1 MPPNKRKHRKENPNA
16 IEPSQKRVKTGAPT
30 TNADVEPAP
39 KPVKFEGGKKKGKP
53 APAKPL
59 TKKQL
64 LSDKSLF
71 PEQQDRNV
79 EAPLY
84 ELLGSEDP
92 NERLQAADVIIS
104 KLLDN
109 DGVSESSLDRH
120 LEKRLFRGL
129 ASSRKASRLGFSVV
143 LTEILQQLWGEKNL
157 CGEKYRGL
165 TFDFVLNTLTEK
177 TKPVGNIAGQE
188 EKDHYFGQL
197 FGIECFVR
205 AKILFDDVTR
215 WNTILALLIKL
226 AKKKIWLKPQC
237 AWIILQTIPQM
248 DQQVAEDTLRKLDE
262 AGWAKTPDA
271 VAITVVFTEKFP
283 KIKLP
288 SKSWRDYLSSKYL
301 GELPAILKDSGK
313 QEGKQESN
321 GDEPAQKQ
329 KQASW
334 TAQLHFVWD
343 IILAHY
349 VKLASTDSKGASDQF
364 KQFWSRVVDQGFF
377 SKTASEPQKFT
388 GFMIFQKFLEAGI
401 GHPHIT
407 HNVFSQNLLTCLM
420 NQAAK
425 QDRYLHRAAT
435 KALKAIEQ
443 AADTDRD
450 LVPVIIQFVLGKQ
463 GAYNFDQRSNSKT
476 VDKLLHLTRPQHAQ
490 EVIKNL
496 RQLVLRSEG
505 DSAEN
510 HILVYAD
517 YLFRLATIVPTE
529 ADAKSASK
537 GSVGGPALQE
547 FARLAY
553 PKSGEDVPGLTEKT
567 TPILRQKLT
576 AALAKFVKRPEDFTE
591 FCNAIMLID
600 SSSVDMDE
608 ELEAELLEALEKL
621 QQLTNPKQAKGNKS
635 NAYQGLALLYA
646 VAILQ
651 LYNAEPDA
659 VDILNDLR
667 QCHERLLSKQ
677 KGEDG
682 DVSAMLVEILLAM
695 VARPSSLMR
704 QTADRVFEAF
714 TGLMTE
720 EALALLTD
728 TLAAK
733 EDAEGLRALFDTDA
747 DMEDVEGGAGS
758 GDEDDVSELGS
769 DVEFVD
775 AEETQEAGED
785 SGSEV
790 ENGDDAESEEDDDDD
805 NDDDEEEDLKE
816 DDPGLKAFNDDLAKL
831 LNSHSLDKDK
841 DAASSDDE
849 SDMSDSEM
857 IALDE
862 HIAAAFKSRRKEGN
876 KKKENKNAK
885 ETVVNFKH
893 RTLDLL
899 GIFARKEAANPLVYK
914 LLLPLLQMMRTTK
927 TKDLSRKAGNIIAD
941 LSKAQRKAK
950 ASSKDEEQDQ
960 SQGDKDSDKASSEEY
975 LNEQMQLLEEI
986 HGEMTQD
993 ESHAFAKSASNASL
1007 LVVGDVL
1014 SKNVGLF
1021 QVIWENYGGLAMEWA
1036 MHGKFQFSTI
1046 IADWTQWI
1054 QAHPTQVAK
1063 RMGIVTEKVDDALEA
1078 DGESDDEAEDEDDGD
1093 DE

>member
-16 IEPSQKRVKTGAPT
+16 IEPSQKRVKTGASP
-30 TNADVEPAP
+30 ADVDIEPAP

-53 APAKPL
+53 FPAKPL
-59 TKKQL
+59 SKKQL
-64 LSDKSLF
+64 LADKSLF

-92 NERLQAADVIIS
+92 NERLQAAHVIIS

-215 WNTILALLIKL
+215 WNTILALLIRL

-248 DQQVAEDTLRKLDE
+248 DQQIAEETLRKLDE

-271 VAITVVFTEKFP
+271 VAVTVVLTEKFP

-313 QEGKQESN
+313 QDGKQEIN
-321 GDEPAQKQ
+321 GDEPGKKQ

-349 VKLASTDSKGASDQF
+349 VKLASSDSKDASNQF
-364 KQFWSRVVDQGFF
+364 KQSWGRVVDQGFF

-443 AADTDRD
+443 AAETDRD
-450 LVPVIIQFVLGKQ
+450 LVPVIIKFLLGKQ
-463 GAYNFDQRSNSKT
+463 GAYNFDQRSNCKT

-496 RQLVLRSEG
+496 RQLVLKSEG
-505 DSAEN
+505 DGAEN

-529 ADAKSASK
+529 ADAKSAGK

-553 PKSGEDVPGLTEKT
+553 PKSEEIVPGLTEKT

-576 AALAKFVKRPEDFTE
+576 AALAKFVKRPEDFAE

-621 QQLTNPKQAKGNKS
+621 QQLTNPKQAKGNQS

-714 TGLMTE
+714 TSLMTE
-720 EALALLTD
+720 EALTLLTD

-747 DMEDVEGGAGS
+747 DMEDVEEGAGS

-775 AEETQEAGED
+775 AEETQEPDGE
-785 SGSEV
+785 SGSEA
-790 ENGDDAESEEDDDDD
+790 ENGDDAESEEDDD
-805 NDDDEEEDLKE
+805 EDSE
-816 DDPGLKAFNDDLAKL
+816 DGKLKALNDDLAKL
-831 LNSHSLDKDK
+831 LKSHSLDKDK

-857 IALDE
+857 IALDDQ
-862 HIAAAFKSRRKEGN
+862 IAAAFKSRAKEGN

-899 GIFARKEAANPLVYK
+899 GIFARKEAANPLGYK

-927 TKDLSRKAGNIIAD
+927 TKDLARKAGNIIAEM
-941 LSKAQRKAK
+941 SKAQRKAK
-950 ASSKDEEQDQ
+950 ASTKEEEKDEK
-960 SQGDKDSDKASSEEY
+960 QGETDSDKAGSEKY
-975 LNEQMQLLEEI
+975 LSEQLQLLEQI
-986 HGEMTQD
+986 HKEMTQD

-1007 LVVGDVL
+1007 LIVGDIL
-1014 SKNVGLF
+1014 SRDVGLF
-1021 QVIWENYGGLAMEWA
+1021 QVIWKNYGGLAMEWA
-1036 MHGKFQFSTI
+1036 MHGRFQFSTI
-1046 IADWTQWI
+1046 ITDWTQWI
-1054 QAHPTQVAK
+1054 QTHPTLVAK
-1063 RMGIVTEKVDDALEA
+1063 RMDAVTEKVDDALE
-1078 DGESDDEAEDEDDGD
+1078 DGGENEDEGD
-1093 DE
+1093 DEGDDER

>member
-16 IEPSQKRVKTGAPT
+16 IEPSQKRAKTGTSA
-30 TNADVEPAP
+30 ADVDVEPAP
-39 KPVKFEGGKKKGKP
+39 KPVKFEGGKKKGRP

-59 TKKQL
+59 SKKQL

-71 PEQQDRNV
+71 PDQQDRNI

-104 KLLDN
+104 KLLHN

-129 ASSRKASRLGFSVV
+129 ASSRKASRLGFSIV
-143 LTEILQQLWGEKNL
+143 LTEILQQLWGEKDL

-226 AKKKIWLKPQC
+226 AKKKVWLKPQC
-237 AWIILQTIPQM
+237 AWIILQTVPQM
-248 DQQVAEDTLRKLDE
+248 DQQIAEETLRRLDE

-271 VAITVVFTEKFP
+271 VAITVVFMEKFP

-288 SKSWRDYLSSKYL
+288 SKSWRDFLSSKYL
-301 GELPAILKDSGK
+301 GELPAVLKDSGK
-313 QEGKQESN
+313 QESKQETN
-321 GDEPAQKQ
+321 GEEPAQKQ

-349 VKLASTDSKGASDQF
+349 VKLASAEPRSASDQF

-388 GFMIFQKFLEAGI
+388 GFMIFQKFLEGGI
-401 GHPHIT
+401 SHHHIT

-443 AADTDRD
+443 AVDADRD
-450 LVPVIIQFVLGKQ
+450 LVPVIIQFLLGKQ

-476 VDKLLHLTRPQHAQ
+476 VDKLLHLTSAQHAQ
-490 EVIKNL
+490 EVIETL
-496 RQLVLRSEG
+496 RQLVLKSEG
-505 DSAEN
+505 DGTEN

-517 YLFRLATIVPTE
+517 YLFRLASIVPTE
-529 ADAKSASK
+529 ADAKTASK

-553 PKSGEDVPGLTEKT
+553 PRASETVPGLSEKT
-567 TPILRQKLT
+567 RPILRQKLT
-576 AALAKFVKRPEDFTE
+576 AALAKFVKRPEDFAE

-600 SSSVDMDE
+600 SSSVEMDE
-608 ELEAELLEALEKL
+608 ELQTELLEALEKL
-621 QQLTNPKQAKGNKS
+621 QQLTNPKQAKGRKS

-659 VDILNDLR
+659 VEILHDLR
-667 QCHERLLSKQ
+667 QCHEKLLSKQ

-682 DVSAMLVEILLAM
+682 DVSALLVEILLAM

-714 TGLMTE
+714 TNLMTE
-720 EALALLTD
+720 EALTLLTD

-747 DMEDVEGGAGS
+747 DMEDLGEAAA
-758 GDEDDVSELGS
+758 DEEEEDESELGS

-775 AEETQEAGED
+775 AEETQEAEGEM
-785 SGSEV
+785 GSE
-790 ENGDDAESEEDDDDD
+790 ENVDGEESSEEDEDA
-805 NDDDEEEDLKE
+805 DDELNEDEAK
-816 DDPGLKAFNDDLAKL
+816 LKALDDDLAKL
-831 LNSHSLDKDK
+831 LNSHRLDKDK
-841 DAASSDDE
+841 DAASSDDD

-862 HIAAAFKSRRKEGN
+862 QLAAAFKSRVKNGS
-876 KKKENKNAK
+876 KKKENKDAK

-899 GIFARKEAANPLVYK
+899 AIFARKEAANPLVYK

-927 TKDLSRKAGNIIAD
+927 TKDLARKAGNIIAEM
-941 LSKAQRKAK
+941 SKAQRKAK
-950 ASSKDEEQDQ
+950 AGSSKDEENEDQ
-960 SQGDKDSDKASSEEY
+960 GVTDSDEAGSEEY
-975 LNEQMQLLEEI
+975 LTEQTQLLEAI
-986 HGEMTQD
+986 HDEMAHD

-1007 LVVGDVL
+1007 LVVGDIL
-1014 SKNVGLF
+1014 SKDVGYF
-1021 QVIWENYGGLAMEWA
+1021 QVIWDNYGGLAMKWA
-1036 MHGKFQFSTI
+1036 MYGGFQFSTI

-1054 QAHPTQVAK
+1054 QAHPALVARRIDAVPGK
-1063 RMGIVTEKVDDALEA
+1063 ADDPTEA
-1078 DGESDDEAEDEDDGD
+1078 DDEGEDDG
-1093 DE
+1093 

>member
-16 IEPSQKRVKTGAPT
+16 IEPSQKRVKTGTSA
-30 TNADVEPAP
+30 ADVDVEPAP

-71 PEQQDRNV
+71 PEEQDRNV

-84 ELLGSEDP
+84 DLLGSEDP

-165 TFDFVLNTLTEK
+165 TFDFVLNTLTER

-226 AKKKIWLKPQC
+226 AKKKVWLKPQC
-237 AWIILQTIPQM
+237 AWIILQTVSQI
-248 DQQVAEDTLRKLDE
+248 DQQIAEETLRKLDE

-313 QEGKQESN
+313 QENKQESN

-349 VKLASTDSKGASDQF
+349 VKVASTDPKSASDQF

-401 GHPHIT
+401 AYPHIT

-443 AADTDRD
+443 AADADRD
-450 LVPVIIQFVLGKQ
+450 LVPVIIEFLLGKQ

-496 RQLVLRSEG
+496 RQLVLKSEG
-505 DSAEN
+505 DGAEN

-529 ADAKSASK
+529 ADAKSSSK

-553 PKSGEDVPGLTEKT
+553 PKSGEVVPGLSEKT
-567 TPILRQKLT
+567 KPILRQKLT
-576 AALAKFVKRPEDFTE
+576 AALAKFVKRPEDFAE

-608 ELEAELLEALEKL
+608 ELQEELLEALEKL
-621 QQLTNPKQAKGNKS
+621 QQLTNPKQATGNKS

-659 VDILNDLR
+659 VDILSDLR
-667 QCHERLLSKQ
+667 QCHEKLLSKQ

-682 DVSAMLVEILLAM
+682 DVSALLVEILLAM

-714 TGLMTE
+714 TNLMTE
-720 EALALLTD
+720 EALTLLTD

-747 DMEDVEGGAGS
+747 DMEDVEEGAGS
-758 GDEDDVSELGS
+758 DDEDHVSELGS

-775 AEETQEAGED
+775 AEETQEADEA
-785 SGSEV
+785 SGSEG
-790 ENGDDAESEEDDDDD
+790 ENDDEGESEEDDDE
-805 NDDDEEEDLKE
+805 DEEEEQLNE
-816 DDPGLKAFNDDLAKL
+816 DEAKLKALDDDLAKL
-831 LNSHSLDKDK
+831 LNSHRLDKDK
-841 DAASSDDE
+841 DAASSDDD

-862 HIAAAFKSRRKEGN
+862 QLAAAFKSRVKNGS
-876 KKKENKNAK
+876 KKKENKDAK

-927 TKDLSRKAGNIIAD
+927 TKDLARKAGNIIAEM
-941 LSKAQRKAK
+941 SKAQRKAK
-950 ASSKDEEQDQ
+950 ASSKDEIKNEDQ
-960 SQGDKDSDKASSEEY
+960 EDKDSDKAGLEDY
-975 LNEQMQLLEEI
+975 LVTQMELLEAI
-986 HGEMTQD
+986 HDEMSED

-1007 LVVGDVL
+1007 LVVGDIL
-1014 SKNVGLF
+1014 SRNVGYF
-1021 QVIWENYGGLAMEWA
+1021 QVIWETYGGLAMKWA
-1036 MHGKFQFSTI
+1036 MHGGFQFSTI
-1046 IADWTQWI
+1046 IADWTQWV
-1054 QAHPTQVAK
+1054 QAHPTLVAK
-1063 RMGIVTEKVDDALEA
+1063 RLDAVPEKADDPIEA
-1078 DGESDDEAEDEDDGD
+1078 DSEGEDEDDE
-1093 DE
+1093 DEE

>member
-1 MPPNKRKHRKENPNA
+1 MPPNKRKHRKENPNT
-16 IEPSQKRVKTGAPT
+16 IEPSQKRVKTGTSA
-30 TNADVEPAP
+30 ADVDVEPAP

-59 TKKQL
+59 SKKQL
-64 LSDKSLF
+64 LSDKSPF
-71 PEQQDRNV
+71 PEEQDRNI

-92 NERLQAADVIIS
+92 DERLQAADVIIS

-143 LTEILQQLWGEKNL
+143 LTEILQQLWGEKDL
-157 CGEKYRGL
+157 CGDKYRGL

-226 AKKKIWLKPQC
+226 AKKKVWLKPQC
-237 AWIILQTIPQM
+237 AWIILQTVPQM
-248 DQQVAEDTLRKLDE
+248 DQQIAEETLRKLDE

-271 VAITVVFTEKFP
+271 VAITVILTEKFP

-288 SKSWRDYLSSKYL
+288 SKSWRDFLSSKYL
-301 GELPAILKDSGK
+301 GELPAVLKDSGK
-313 QEGKQESN
+313 QESKQESN
-321 GDEPAQKQ
+321 GEEPAQKQ

-349 VKLASTDSKGASDQF
+349 VKLASTDSKSASDQF

-388 GFMIFQKFLEAGI
+388 GFMIFQKFLEGGI
-401 GHPHIT
+401 SHSHIT
-407 HNVFSQNLLTCLM
+407 HNLFSQNLLTCLM

-435 KALKAIEQ
+435 KALKAIEH

-450 LVPVIIQFVLGKQ
+450 LVPVVLQFLLGKQ

-476 VDKLLHLTRPQHAQ
+476 VDKLLHLTKPQHAQ
-490 EVIKNL
+490 QVIKTVK
-496 RQLVLRSEG
+496 QLVLTSEG

-510 HILVYAD
+510 HIMVYAD
-517 YLFRLATIVPTE
+517 YLFRLSSIVPTE
-529 ADAKSASK
+529 ADTKNASK

-547 FARLAY
+547 FAKLAY
-553 PKSGEDVPGLTEKT
+553 PKAGEIVPGLSEKT
-567 TPILRQKLT
+567 KPILRQKLT
-576 AALAKFVKRPEDFTE
+576 AALAKFVKRPEDFAE

-600 SSSVDMDE
+600 SSSVEMDE
-608 ELEAELLEALEKL
+608 ELQTELLEALEKL
-621 QQLTNPKQAKGNKS
+621 QQLTNPKQAKGHRS

-659 VDILNDLR
+659 LDILHDLR
-667 QCHERLLSKQ
+667 QCHEKLLSKQ

-682 DVSAMLVEILLAM
+682 DVSALLVEILLAM

-714 TGLMTE
+714 TSLMTE
-720 EALALLTD
+720 EALTLLTD

-747 DMEDVEGGAGS
+747 DMEDVEEAGGS
-758 GDEDDVSELGS
+758 DEEDDMSELGS

-775 AEETQEAGED
+775 AEETQDGDGD
-785 SGSEV
+785 S
-790 ENGDDAESEEDDDDD
+790 ENEGQDGDDGESEEDE
-805 NDDDEEEDLKE
+805 DEEEELNE
-816 DDPGLKAFNDDLAKL
+816 DEAKLKALDDDLAKL
-831 LNSHSLDKDK
+831 LNSHRLDKDK
-841 DAASSDDE
+841 DAASSDDD

-862 HIAAAFKSRRKEGN
+862 KLAAAFKSRVRNSN
-876 KKKENKNAK
+876 KKKENKDAK

-899 GIFARKEAANPLVYK
+899 AIFARKEAANPLVYK

-927 TKDLSRKAGNIIAD
+927 TKDLGKKAGNIIAEMA
-941 LSKAQRKAK
+941 KAQRKAK
-950 ASSKDEEQDQ
+950 ASSKDDEKEEQGEKEEQ
-960 SQGDKDSDKASSEEY
+960 QDKDKADLEEY
-975 LNEQMQLLEEI
+975 LMKQLQLLESI
-986 HGEMTQD
+986 HGEMTED
-993 ESHAFAKSASNASL
+993 ESHAFAKSASKASL
-1007 LVVGDVL
+1007 LVVGDIL
-1014 SKNVGLF
+1014 SKNVGYF
-1021 QVIWENYGGLAMEWA
+1021 QVIWDNYGGLAMQWA
-1036 MHGKFQFSTI
+1036 MYGGFQFSTI

-1054 QAHPTQVAK
+1054 QSHPALVAK
-1063 RMGIVTEKVDDALEA
+1063 RLDGVPGKADEPSEA
-1078 DGESDDEAEDEDDGD
+1078 DGEGEDEDEDEGD

>member
-1 MPPNKRKHRKENPNA
+1 MMPPNKRKHRKENPNA
-16 IEPSQKRVKTGAPT
+16 IEPSQKRVKTGTSA
-30 TNADVEPAP
+30 ADVDVEPAP

-64 LSDKSLF
+64 LADKSLF

-92 NERLQAADVIIS
+92 NERLLAADVIIS

-143 LTEILQQLWGEKNL
+143 LTEILQQLWGEKDL

-165 TFDFVLNTLTEK
+165 TFDFVLTTLTER

-248 DQQVAEDTLRKLDE
+248 DQQVAEETLRKLDE

-301 GELPAILKDSGK
+301 GDLPAILKDSGK
-313 QEGKQESN
+313 QESKQESN

-334 TAQLHFVWD
+334 TAQLHIVWD

-349 VKLASTDSKGASDQF
+349 VKLVSTDPNGASDQF

-401 GHPHIT
+401 VHPQIT
-407 HNVFSQNLLTCLM
+407 HNVFSQNLLTCLI

-435 KALKAIEQ
+435 KALKAIEL

-450 LVPVIIQFVLGKQ
+450 LVPVITQFLLGKQ

-476 VDKLLHLTRPQHAQ
+476 VDKLLQLTRPQHAQ

-496 RQLVLRSEG
+496 RQLVLKSEG
-505 DSAEN
+505 DGAEN

-517 YLFRLATIVPTE
+517 YLFRLSSIVPTE

-537 GSVGGPALQE
+537 GSVGGLALQE

-553 PKSGEDVPGLTEKT
+553 PQSGEIVPGLTEKT
-567 TPILRQKLT
+567 KPILRQKLT
-576 AALAKFVKRPEDFTE
+576 AALAKFVKRPEDFAE

-608 ELEAELLEALEKL
+608 ELQAELLEALEKL

-667 QCHERLLSKQ
+667 QCHEKLLSKQ
-677 KGEDG
+677 KSEDG

-714 TGLMTE
+714 TSLMTE

-747 DMEDVEGGAGS
+747 DMEDVEEGAGAD
-758 GDEDDVSELGS
+758 DEDDVSELGS

-775 AEETQEAGED
+775 AEETQEGDEE
-785 SGSEV
+785 SGSEG
-790 ENGDDAESEEDDDDD
+790 ENNDDGESEEDDDEDA
-805 NDDDEEEDLKE
+805 EEELNE
-816 DDPGLKAFNDDLAKL
+816 DEAKLKALDDDLAKL
-831 LNSHSLDKDK
+831 LNSHRLDKDK
-841 DAASSDDE
+841 DAASSDDD

-862 HIAAAFKSRRKEGN
+862 QLSAAFKSRVKNGS
-876 KKKENKNAK
+876 KKKENKDAK

-927 TKDLSRKAGNIIAD
+927 TKDLARKAGNIIAEM
-941 LSKAQRKAK
+941 SKAQRKAK
-950 ASSKDEEQDQ
+950 ASSKDEEKSEDQ
-960 SQGDKDSDKASSEEY
+960 EEKETQKEGLDEY
-975 LNEQMQLLEEI
+975 LVQQVDLLESI
-986 HGEMTQD
+986 HDEMTQD

-1007 LVVGDVL
+1007 LVVGDIL
-1014 SKNVGLF
+1014 SRNVGYF
-1021 QVIWENYGGLAMEWA
+1021 QVIWENYGGLAMKWA
-1036 MHGKFQFSTI
+1036 MYGGFQFSTI

-1054 QAHPTQVAK
+1054 QAHPTLVAK
-1063 RMGIVTEKVDDALEA
+1063 RLDAVTEKA
-1078 DGESDDEAEDEDDGD
+1078 DGEGESESEGDDQDEDDED

>member
-16 IEPSQKRVKTGAPT
+16 IEPSQKRVKTETSSASV
-30 TNADVEPAP
+30 DSEPAP

-59 TKKQL
+59 SKKQL

-71 PEQQDRNV
+71 PEQQDRNI

-109 DGVSESSLDRH
+109 DGVSESTLDRH

-143 LTEILQQLWGEKNL
+143 LTEILQQLWGEKDL
-157 CGEKYRGL
+157 CGDKYRGL

-197 FGIECFVR
+197 FGVECFVR

-215 WNTILALLIKL
+215 WNTILDLLIKL

-237 AWIILQTIPQM
+237 AWIILQTVPQM
-248 DQQVAEDTLRKLDE
+248 DQQIAEETLRKLDE

-271 VAITVVFTEKFP
+271 VAITVVLTEKFP

-288 SKSWRDYLSSKYL
+288 SKSWRDFLSSKYL
-301 GELPAILKDSGK
+301 GELPAVLKDSGK
-313 QEGKQESN
+313 QENKQETN
-321 GDEPAQKQ
+321 GNEPAQKQ

-334 TAQLHFVWD
+334 TATLHFVWD

-349 VKLASTDSKGASDQF
+349 VKLASTDPKSASDQF

-401 GHPHIT
+401 SHPHIT

-443 AADTDRD
+443 AADADRD
-450 LVPVIIQFVLGKQ
+450 LVPVIIQFLLGKQ
-463 GAYNFDQRSNSKT
+463 GAYNFDQRSNCKT

-490 EVIKNL
+490 EIIKTL
-496 RQLVLRSEG
+496 RQLVLKSEG
-505 DSAEN
+505 DGGEN
-510 HILVYAD
+510 HVLVYAD
-517 YLFRLATIVPTE
+517 YLFRLASIVPTE
-529 ADAKSASK
+529 ADAKTASK
-537 GSVGGPALQE
+537 GSVGGSALQE
-547 FARLAY
+547 FATLAY
-553 PKSGEDVPGLTEKT
+553 PKAGETVLGLTEKT
-567 TPILRQKLT
+567 KPILRQKLT
-576 AALAKFVKRPEDFTE
+576 AALAKFVKRPEDFAE

-608 ELEAELLEALEKL
+608 ELQAELLEALEML
-621 QQLTNPKQAKGNKS
+621 QQLTNPKQAKGNRS
-635 NAYQGLALLYA
+635 DAYQGLALLYA

-659 VDILNDLR
+659 VDILHDLR
-667 QCHERLLSKQ
+667 QCHEKLLSKQ
-677 KGEDG
+677 QGEDG
-682 DVSAMLVEILLAM
+682 DVSALLVEILLAM

-714 TGLMTE
+714 TSLMTE
-720 EALALLTD
+720 EALTLLTD

-747 DMEDVEGGAGS
+747 DMEDVEEGAGPD
-758 GDEDDVSELGS
+758 DEDDMSELGS

-775 AEETQEAGED
+775 AEETQEADDE
-785 SGSEV
+785 SGSGE
-790 ENGDDAESEEDDDDD
+790 EDGGDDAESEEDEDEDA
-805 NDDDEEEDLKE
+805 DEELNEDEAK
-816 DDPGLKAFNDDLAKL
+816 LKALDDDLAKL
-831 LNSHSLDKDK
+831 LNSHRLDKDK
-841 DAASSDDE
+841 DAASSDND

-857 IALDE
+857 IALDDKL
-862 HIAAAFKSRRKEGN
+862 AAAFKSRVKNGN
-876 KKKENKNAK
+876 KKKENKDAK

-899 GIFARKEAANPLVYK
+899 AIFARKEAANPLVYK

-927 TKDLSRKAGNIIAD
+927 TKDLARKAGNIIAEM
-941 LSKAQRKAK
+941 SKAQRKAK
-950 ASSKDEEQDQ
+950 ASSSKDEEKE
-960 SQGDKDSDKASSEEY
+960 DKDTDKAGAEEY
-975 LNEQMQLLEEI
+975 LTEQTQLLEAI
-986 HGEMTQD
+986 HEEMAQD

-1007 LVVGDVL
+1007 LVVGDIL
-1014 SKNVGLF
+1014 SKDVGLF
-1021 QVIWENYGGLAMEWA
+1021 QTISETYIGLAMKWA
-1036 MHGKFQFSTI
+1036 MYGGFQFSTI

-1054 QAHPTQVAK
+1054 LAHPALVAK
-1063 RMGIVTEKVDDALEA
+1063 RVDAVPGKADDLTKA
-1078 DGESDDEAEDEDDGD
+1078 DGEDDDSEEDEGD

>member
-1 MPPNKRKHRKENPNA
+1 MKMPPNKRKHRKENPNA
-16 IEPSQKRVKTGAPT
+16 IEPSQKRVKTGTSASDV
-30 TNADVEPAP
+30 DVEPAS

-59 TKKQL
+59 SKKQL
-64 LSDKSLF
+64 LSDKSPF
-71 PEQQDRNV
+71 PEQQDRNI

-143 LTEILQQLWGEKNL
+143 LTEILQQLWGEKDL
-157 CGEKYRGL
+157 CGDRYRGL
-165 TFDFVLNTLTEK
+165 TFEFVLNTLTEK

-205 AKILFDDVTR
+205 AKVLFDDVTR
-215 WNTILALLIKL
+215 WNTILDLLIKL
-226 AKKKIWLKPQC
+226 AKKKVWLKPQC
-237 AWIILQTIPQM
+237 AWIILQTVPQM
-248 DQQVAEDTLRKLDE
+248 DQQIAEETLRKLDD
-262 AGWAKTPDA
+262 AGWAKSPDA
-271 VAITVVFTEKFP
+271 VALTVVFTEKFP
-283 KIKLP
+283 KVKLP
-288 SKSWRDYLSSKYL
+288 SKAWRDFLSSKYL
-301 GELPAILKDSGK
+301 GELPAVLKDSGK
-313 QEGKQESN
+313 QESKQE

-343 IILAHY
+343 IIIAHY
-349 VKLASTDSKGASDQF
+349 IRLASTDSKSASDQF

-401 GHPHIT
+401 AHTHIT
-407 HNVFSQNLLTCLM
+407 HNLFSQNLLTCLM

-450 LVPVIIQFVLGKQ
+450 LVPVIVQYLLGKQ

-476 VDKLLHLTRPQHAQ
+476 VDKLLHLTKPSHAQ
-490 EVIKNL
+490 EVIKTV
-496 RQLVLRSEG
+496 RKLVLTSEG
-505 DSAEN
+505 DGAEN
-510 HILVYAD
+510 HILVYAE
-517 YLFRLATIVPTE
+517 YLFRLATIAPAE
-529 ADAKSASK
+529 ADAKDASK

-553 PKSGEDVPGLTEKT
+553 PKAGEVVPGLSEKT
-567 TPILRQKLT
+567 KPILRQKLT
-576 AALAKFVKRPEDFTE
+576 AALAKFVKRPEDFAE

-600 SSSVDMDE
+600 SSSVEMDE
-608 ELEAELLEALEKL
+608 ELQTELLEALEML
-621 QQLTNPKQAKGNKS
+621 QQLTSPKQAKGPRS

-659 VDILNDLR
+659 VDILHDLR
-667 QCHERLLSKQ
+667 QCHEKLLSKQ

-682 DVSAMLVEILLAM
+682 DVSALLVEILLAM

-714 TGLMTE
+714 TSLMTE
-720 EALALLTD
+720 DALTLLTD

-747 DMEDVEGGAGS
+747 DMEDVEEADGS
-758 GDEDDVSELGS
+758 EGEDDVPELGS

-775 AEETQEAGED
+775 AEETQEADGD
-785 SGSEV
+785 SGSEQSG
-790 ENGDDAESEEDDDDD
+790 GDGGESEEDE
-805 NDDDEEEDLKE
+805 DEDAEELDENEAK
-816 DDPGLKAFNDDLAKL
+816 LKALDDDLAKL
-831 LNSHSLDKDK
+831 LNSHRLDKDK
-841 DAASSDDE
+841 DAASSDDD

-862 HIAAAFKSRRKEGN
+862 KLAAAFQSRVKNTN
-876 KKKENKNAK
+876 KKKENKDAK
-885 ETVVNFKH
+885 ETVINFKH

-899 GIFARKEAANPLVYK
+899 AIFARKEAANPLVYK

-927 TKDLSRKAGNIIAD
+927 TKDLARKAGNIVAEMA
-941 LSKAQRKAK
+941 KAQRRAK
-950 ASSKDEEQDQ
+950 ASSKEEEEEEEQEEKKVQDGQ
-960 SQGDKDSDKASSEEY
+960 DKAGLEEY
-975 LNEQMQLLEEI
+975 LQQQMYLLELI
-986 HGEMTQD
+986 HDEMAED

-1007 LVVGDVL
+1007 LVVGDIL
-1014 SKNVGLF
+1014 SKDVGRF
-1021 QVIWENYGGLAMEWA
+1021 QMIWDEYGGLAMKWA
-1036 MHGKFQFSTI
+1036 MYGGFQFSTI

-1054 QAHPTQVAK
+1054 QSHPALVAR
-1063 RMGIVTEKVDDALEA
+1063 RMPALPGKADEPIGV
-1078 DGESDDEAEDEDDGD
+1078 DGEDGDEDDS
-1093 DE
+1093 

>member
-16 IEPSQKRVKTGAPT
+16 IEPSQKRVKTGTAPA
-30 TNADVEPAP
+30 NADVEPAP
-39 KPVKFEGGKKKGKP
+39 KPVKFEGGKKKGKT

-59 TKKQL
+59 SKKQL

-71 PEQQDRNV
+71 PEEQDRNV

-92 NERLQAADVIIS
+92 SERLQAADVIIS

-143 LTEILQQLWGEKNL
+143 LTEILQQLWGEKDL

-165 TFDFVLNTLTEK
+165 TFDFVLNTLTER

-226 AKKKIWLKPQC
+226 SKKKVWLKPQC
-237 AWIILQTIPQM
+237 AWIILQTVPQM
-248 DQQVAEDTLRKLDE
+248 DQQIAEETLRKLDE
-262 AGWAKTPDA
+262 GGWAKTPDA

-288 SKSWRDYLSSKYL
+288 SKSWRDFLSSKYL
-301 GELPAILKDSGK
+301 GELPAVLKDSGK
-313 QEGKQESN
+313 QESKQETN

-349 VKLASTDSKGASDQF
+349 VKLASTDPKGASDQF

-388 GFMIFQKFLEAGI
+388 GFMIFQKFLEGGI
-401 GHPHIT
+401 SHPHIT

-450 LVPVIIQFVLGKQ
+450 LVPVIIQFLLGKQ

-476 VDKLLHLTRPQHAQ
+476 VDKLLHLTRPQYAQ
-490 EVIKNL
+490 EVIKAL
-496 RQLVLRSEG
+496 RQLVLKSEG
-505 DSAEN
+505 DGAEN

-517 YLFRLATIVPTE
+517 YLFRLASIVPTE
-529 ADAKSASK
+529 ADTKNASK

-553 PKSGEDVPGLTEKT
+553 PKAGETVPGLSDKT
-567 TPILRQKLT
+567 KPILRQKLT
-576 AALAKFVKRPEDFTE
+576 AALAKFVKRPEDFAE

-608 ELEAELLEALEKL
+608 ELQAELLEALEKL
-621 QQLTNPKQAKGNKS
+621 QQLTNPKQAKGNRS

-659 VDILNDLR
+659 VDILHDLR
-667 QCHERLLSKQ
+667 QCHEKLLSKQ

-682 DVSAMLVEILLAM
+682 DVSALLVEILLAM

-714 TGLMTE
+714 TSLVTE
-720 EALALLTD
+720 EALTLLTD

-747 DMEDVEGGAGS
+747 DMEDADEGANPD
-758 GDEDDVSELGS
+758 DEDDVSELGS

-775 AEETQEAGED
+775 AEETQEGDEE
-785 SGSEV
+785 SGSEAG
-790 ENGDDAESEEDDDDD
+790 NGDEGESEEEEDEDA
-805 NDDDEEEDLKE
+805 EEELNE
-816 DDPGLKAFNDDLAKL
+816 DEAKLKALDDDLAKL
-831 LNSHSLDKDK
+831 LNSHRLDKDK
-841 DAASSDDE
+841 DAASSDDD

-862 HIAAAFKSRRKEGN
+862 QLAAAFKSRVKNGS
-876 KKKENKNAK
+876 KKKENKDAK

-899 GIFARKEAANPLVYK
+899 AIFARKEAASPLVYN

-927 TKDLSRKAGNIIAD
+927 TKDLARKAGNIIAE

-950 ASSKDEEQDQ
+950 ASGKDEEGKEE
-960 SQGDKDSDKASSEEY
+960 QGGKEADEAGLEEY
-975 LNEQMQLLEEI
+975 LTKQTQLLDDI
-986 HGEMTQD
+986 HSEMTHD

-1007 LVVGDVL
+1007 LVAGDIL
-1014 SKNVGLF
+1014 SKDVGYF
-1021 QVIWENYGGLAMEWA
+1021 QNIWDAYGGLAMQWA
-1036 MHGKFQFSTI
+1036 MYGGFQFSAI

-1054 QAHPTQVAK
+1054 QAHPALVAK
-1063 RMGIVTEKVDDALEA
+1063 RVDAVPPKVDDPAEA
-1078 DGESDDEAEDEDDGD
+1078 DSEDGDEDEDEDEGD

>member
-1 MPPNKRKHRKENPNA
+1 MPPNKRKHRKENPNT
-16 IEPSQKRVKTGAPT
+16 IEPSQKRVKTGTSA
-30 TNADVEPAP
+30 ADVDVEPAP

-59 TKKQL
+59 SKKQL
-64 LSDKSLF
+64 LSDKSPF
-71 PEQQDRNV
+71 PEEQDRNI

-92 NERLQAADVIIS
+92 DERLQAADVIIS

-143 LTEILQQLWGEKNL
+143 LTEILQQLWGEKDL
-157 CGEKYRGL
+157 CGDKYRGL

-226 AKKKIWLKPQC
+226 AKKKVWLKPQC
-237 AWIILQTIPQM
+237 AWIILQTVPQM
-248 DQQVAEDTLRKLDE
+248 DQQIAEETLRKLDE

-271 VAITVVFTEKFP
+271 VAITVILTEKFP

-288 SKSWRDYLSSKYL
+288 SKLWRDFLSSKYL
-301 GELPAILKDSGK
+301 GELPAVLKDSGK
-313 QEGKQESN
+313 QESKQESN
-321 GDEPAQKQ
+321 GEEPAQKQ

-349 VKLASTDSKGASDQF
+349 VKLASTDSKSASDQF

-388 GFMIFQKFLEAGI
+388 GFMIFQKFLEGGI
-401 GHPHIT
+401 AHSHIT
-407 HNVFSQNLLTCLM
+407 HNLFSQNLLTCLM

-435 KALKAIEQ
+435 KALKAIEH

-450 LVPVIIQFVLGKQ
+450 LVPIILQFLLGKQ

-476 VDKLLHLTRPQHAQ
+476 VDKLLHLTKPQHAQ
-490 EVIKNL
+490 QVIKTVK
-496 RQLVLRSEG
+496 QLVLTSEG

-510 HILVYAD
+510 HIMVYAD
-517 YLFRLATIVPTE
+517 YLFRLSSIVPTE
-529 ADAKSASK
+529 ADTKNASK

-547 FARLAY
+547 FAKLAY
-553 PKSGEDVPGLTEKT
+553 PKSGDIVPGLSEKT
-567 TPILRQKLT
+567 KPILRQKLT
-576 AALAKFVKRPEDFTE
+576 AALAKFVKRPEDFAE

-600 SSSVDMDE
+600 SSSVEMDE
-608 ELEAELLEALEKL
+608 ELQTELLEALEKL
-621 QQLTNPKQAKGNKS
+621 QQLTNPKQAKGHRS

-659 VDILNDLR
+659 VDILHDLR
-667 QCHERLLSKQ
+667 QCHEKLLSKQ

-682 DVSAMLVEILLAM
+682 DVSALLVEILLAM

-714 TGLMTE
+714 TSLMTE
-720 EALALLTD
+720 DALTLLTD

-747 DMEDVEGGAGS
+747 DMEDVEEAGGS
-758 GDEDDVSELGS
+758 DEEDDVSELGS

-775 AEETQEAGED
+775 AEETQDGEGD
-785 SGSEV
+785 S
-790 ENGDDAESEEDDDDD
+790 ENEDQDGDDGESEEDE
-805 NDDDEEEDLKE
+805 DEEEELNE
-816 DDPGLKAFNDDLAKL
+816 DEAKLKALDDDLAKL
-831 LNSHSLDKDK
+831 LNSHRLDKDK
-841 DAASSDDE
+841 DAASSDDD

-862 HIAAAFKSRRKEGN
+862 KLAAAFKSRVKNAN
-876 KKKENKNAK
+876 KKKENKDAK

-899 GIFARKEAANPLVYK
+899 AIFARKEAANPLVYK

-927 TKDLSRKAGNIIAD
+927 TKDLGRKAGNIIAEMA
-941 LSKAQRKAK
+941 KAQRKAK
-950 ASSKDEEQDQ
+950 ASSKDDEKEEQEEKEKQQDI
-960 SQGDKDSDKASSEEY
+960 DKADLEQY
-975 LNEQMQLLEEI
+975 LRKQLELLESI
-986 HGEMTQD
+986 HGEMTED

-1007 LVVGDVL
+1007 LVVGDIL
-1014 SKNVGLF
+1014 SKNVGYF
-1021 QVIWENYGGLAMEWA
+1021 QVIWDNYGGLAMQWA
-1036 MHGKFQFSTI
+1036 MYGGFQFSTI

-1054 QAHPTQVAK
+1054 QSHPALVAK
-1063 RMGIVTEKVDDALEA
+1063 RLDGVSGKADEPSEA
-1078 DGESDDEAEDEDDGD
+1078 DGEDEDEDEDEGD
-1093 DE
+1093 EE

>member
-16 IEPSQKRVKTGAPT
+16 IEPSQKRVKTETSADI
-30 TNADVEPAP
+30 DVEPAP
-39 KPVKFEGGKKKGKP
+39 KPVKFEGGKKKGKS

-59 TKKQL
+59 SKKQL

-71 PEQQDRNV
+71 PEQQDRNI

-92 NERLQAADVIIS
+92 NKRLQAADVIIS

-109 DGVSESSLDRH
+109 DGVSESTLDRH

-143 LTEILQQLWGEKNL
+143 LTEILQQLWGEKDL

-226 AKKKIWLKPQC
+226 AKKKVWLKPQC
-237 AWIILQTIPQM
+237 AWIILQTVPQM
-248 DQQVAEDTLRKLDE
+248 DQQIAEETLRKLDE
-262 AGWAKTPDA
+262 ASWAKTPDA

-283 KIKLP
+283 KTKLP
-288 SKSWRDYLSSKYL
+288 SKSWRDFLSSKYL
-301 GELPAILKDSGK
+301 GELPAVLKDSGK
-313 QEGKQESN
+313 QESKQETN

-343 IILAHY
+343 IIIAHY
-349 VKLASTDSKGASDQF
+349 VKLASADPKSASDQF

-401 GHPHIT
+401 AHPHIT
-407 HNVFSQNLLTCLM
+407 HNLFSQNLLTCLM

-476 VDKLLHLTRPQHAQ
+476 VDKLLHLTRPQHAA
-490 EVIKNL
+490 EVIKTL
-496 RQLVLRSEG
+496 RQLVLKSEG
-505 DSAEN
+505 DGAEN

-517 YLFRLATIVPTE
+517 YLFRLASIVPTE
-529 ADAKSASK
+529 ADAKNASK

-547 FARLAY
+547 LARLAY
-553 PKSGEDVPGLTEKT
+553 PKAGETVSGLTEKT
-567 TPILRQKLT
+567 KPILRQKLT
-576 AALAKFVKRPEDFTE
+576 AALAKFVKRPEDFAE

-608 ELEAELLEALEKL
+608 ELQAELLEALEKL
-621 QQLTNPKQAKGNKS
+621 QQLTNPKQAKGHRS

-659 VDILNDLR
+659 VEILHDLR
-667 QCHERLLSKQ
+667 QCHEKLLSKQ
-677 KGEDG
+677 KRDDG
-682 DVSAMLVEILLAM
+682 DVSALLVEILLAM

-714 TGLMTE
+714 TSLMTE
-720 EALALLTD
+720 EALTLLTD

-747 DMEDVEGGAGS
+747 DMEDVEEGAGP
-758 GDEDDVSELGS
+758 DEEDDVSELGS

-775 AEETQEAGED
+775 AEETQEADGE
-785 SGSEV
+785 SGSEE
-790 ENGDDAESEEDDDDD
+790 ENGDDGESEEDDDEDA
-805 NDDDEEEDLKE
+805 EEELNE
-816 DDPGLKAFNDDLAKL
+816 DEAKLKALDDDLAKL
-831 LNSHSLDKDK
+831 LNSHRLDKDN
-841 DAASSDDE
+841 DAASSDDD

-862 HIAAAFKSRRKEGN
+862 KLAAAFKSRVKNGN
-876 KKKENKNAK
+876 KKKENKDAK

-927 TKDLSRKAGNIIAD
+927 TKDLARKAGNVIAEM
-941 LSKAQRKAK
+941 SKSQRKAK
-950 ASSKDEEQDQ
+950 ASSSKDEENED
-960 SQGDKDSDKASSEEY
+960 QGDRDGDKAASEEY
-975 LNEQMQLLEEI
+975 LTEQTQLLEAI
-986 HGEMTQD
+986 HDEMAHD

-1007 LVVGDVL
+1007 LVAGDIL
-1014 SKNVGLF
+1014 SKNVGYF
-1021 QVIWENYGGLAMEWA
+1021 QIIWETYGGLAMKWA
-1036 MHGKFQFSTI
+1036 MYGGFQFSTI
-1046 IADWTQWI
+1046 IADWTQWV
-1054 QAHPTQVAK
+1054 QAHPALVAR
-1063 RMGIVTEKVDDALEA
+1063 RMDAMPEKTDDPTEA
-1078 DGESDDEAEDEDDGD
+1078 DGEDENEEDEDDED

>member
-16 IEPSQKRVKTGAPT
+16 IEPSQKRVKTGTAA
-30 TNADVEPAP
+30 ADVDVKPAP
-39 KPVKFEGGKKKGKP
+39 KPVKFEGGKKKGKT

-59 TKKQL
+59 SKKQL

-71 PEQQDRNV
+71 PEEQDRNV

-92 NERLQAADVIIS
+92 SERLQAADVIIS

-143 LTEILQQLWGEKNL
+143 LTEILQQLWGEKDL

-165 TFDFVLNTLTEK
+165 TFDFVLNTLTER

-226 AKKKIWLKPQC
+226 SKKKVWLKPQC
-237 AWIILQTIPQM
+237 AWIILQTVPQM
-248 DQQVAEDTLRKLDE
+248 DQQIAEETLRKLDE
-262 AGWAKTPDA
+262 GGWAKTPDA

-288 SKSWRDYLSSKYL
+288 SKSWRDFLSSKYL
-301 GELPAILKDSGK
+301 GELPAVLKDSGK
-313 QEGKQESN
+313 QESKQETS

-349 VKLASTDSKGASDQF
+349 VKLASTDLKGASDQF

-388 GFMIFQKFLEAGI
+388 GFMIFQKFLEGGI
-401 GHPHIT
+401 SHPHIT

-450 LVPVIIQFVLGKQ
+450 LVPVIIQFLLGKQ

-490 EVIKNL
+490 EIIKAL
-496 RQLVLRSEG
+496 RQLVLKSEG
-505 DSAEN
+505 DGAEN

-517 YLFRLATIVPTE
+517 YLFRLASIVPTE
-529 ADAKSASK
+529 ADAKNASK

-553 PKSGEDVPGLTEKT
+553 PKAGETVPGLSDKT
-567 TPILRQKLT
+567 KPILRQKLT
-576 AALAKFVKRPEDFTE
+576 AALAKFVKRPEDFAE

-600 SSSVDMDE
+600 LSSVDMDE
-608 ELEAELLEALEKL
+608 ELQAELLEALEKL
-621 QQLTNPKQAKGNKS
+621 QQLTNPKQAEGNRS

-659 VDILNDLR
+659 IDILHDLR
-667 QCHERLLSKQ
+667 QCHEKLLSKQ

-682 DVSAMLVEILLAM
+682 DVSALLVEILLAM

-714 TGLMTE
+714 TSLVTE
-720 EALALLTD
+720 EALTLLTD

-747 DMEDVEGGAGS
+747 DMEDADEGANPD
-758 GDEDDVSELGS
+758 DEDDVSELGS

-775 AEETQEAGED
+775 AEETQEGDEE
-785 SGSEV
+785 SGSEAG
-790 ENGDDAESEEDDDDD
+790 NGDEGESEEDDDQDAAEEL
-805 NDDDEEEDLKE
+805 NEDEAK
-816 DDPGLKAFNDDLAKL
+816 LKALDDDLAKL
-831 LNSHSLDKDK
+831 LNSHRLDKDK
-841 DAASSDDE
+841 DASSSDDD

-862 HIAAAFKSRRKEGN
+862 QLAAAFKSRVKNGS
-876 KKKENKNAK
+876 KKKENKDAK

-899 GIFARKEAANPLVYK
+899 AIFARKEAASPLVYK

-927 TKDLSRKAGNIIAD
+927 TKDLARKAGNIIAE

-950 ASSKDEEQDQ
+950 ASGKDEEGKEE
-960 SQGDKDSDKASSEEY
+960 QGGKEADEAGLEEY
-975 LNEQMQLLEEI
+975 LTKQTQLLDDI
-986 HGEMTQD
+986 HDEMTHD

-1007 LVVGDVL
+1007 LVVGDIL
-1014 SKNVGLF
+1014 SKNVGYF
-1021 QVIWENYGGLAMEWA
+1021 QIIWDAYGGLAMQWA
-1036 MHGKFQFSTI
+1036 MHGGFQFSAI

-1054 QAHPTQVAK
+1054 QAHPALVAK
-1063 RMGIVTEKVDDALEA
+1063 RVDAVPPKVDDPAEA
-1078 DGESDDEAEDEDDGD
+1078 DSEDGDEDEGD